1 MMKQRL
7 LVRAKQFFVIPFGC
21 LLWSAQGLAD
31 SAYQLDLKT
40 AVIGVTSTKNDLI
53 KERHEIKFKSGS
65 VSSTGEVALV
75 VDLRTTETNIP
86 IRNERMLQHLFA
98 QSPLATVS
106 AQLPPEVF
114 AKARAGKAISEP
126 VVVTLVANGVSQ
138 TRSIEMA
145 LARDAMGDLVVSGQA
160 EIDVSEF
167 GYGPGIETLRSLA
180 GLLSISTLVPV
191 DFVLPFND

>member
-75 VDLRTTETNIP
+75 VDLHTTETNIP
-86 IRNERMLQHLFA
+86 IRNERMQQHLFA
-98 QSPLATVS
+98 QFPLATVS
-106 AQLPPEVF
+106 AQLPPDVF

-126 VVVTLVANGVSQ
+126 VVVTLVANGVAQ
-138 TRSIEMA
+138 TYSMQML
-145 LARDAMGDLVVSGQA
+145 LAQDVMGGLIVSGKT
-160 EIDVSEF
+160 EIDVSLF
-167 GYGPGIETLRSLA
+167 GYGAGIEMLRNLA

-191 DFVLPFND
+191 DFLLPFDD